1 VTGCSDGL
9 RLETAAD
16 IWLGQNDAQK

>member
-16 IWLGQNDAQK
+16 IWLGQNDAQ